1 MNCVSR
7 AQSMLAHV
15 TKHETQSPVTLSC
28 TICNARFFSKGN
40 FDTQQI

>member
-28 TICNARFFSKGN
+28 TLCNARFFSKGKIN
-40 FDTQQI
+40 RQ